1 MNPKFDPLLLAIG
14 MFAAW
19 QAMAWLVGP
28 DGLATPFVTAQTLT
42 QFWGDENFWTN
53 LAATG
58 RAFLL
63 ALAISLS
70 GGLVIG
76 LLLGFSK
83 LAGDVADPLLNTMYS
98 IPKITLYP
106 VILLVFGLG
115 LSAKVAFGTLHAI
128 FPVILL
134 TMNGVRS
141 IRRVH
146 LRTSRALRL
155 SPFQTL
161 TRVVLPSALPEIFTG
176 MRIGIAL
183 ALLGTLLGE
192 FFASDRGI
200 GYALTQY
207 VSRNDVPGITAL
219 TVLMFS
225 VASLGGLGLLKLD
238 RRLHHQTPGGSK

>member
-1 MNPKFDPLLLAIG
+1 VSQRFDPLLLAI
-14 MFAAW
+14 FLFVAW
-19 QAMAWLVGP
+19 QAMAVLVGP
-28 DGLATPFVTAQTLT
+28 EGLATPVVTLRTLL
-42 QFWGDENFWTN
+42 QFWGDETFWAN
-53 LAATG
+53 MAATG

-70 GGLVIG
+70 FGVVIG
-76 LLLGFSK
+76 LLLGISR
-83 LAGDVADPLLNTMYS
+83 LAGEIADPLLNTLYS

-115 LSAKVAFGTLHAI
+115 MSAKVAFGTLHAI

-134 TMNGVRS
+134 TMNGVRA

-155 SPFQTL
+155 SPLQTL
-161 TRVVLPSALPEIFTG
+161 VRVVLPSTLPEIFTG
-176 MRIGIAL
+176 MRIGVAL

-219 TVLMFS
+219 TVLLFAA
-225 VASLGGLGLLKLD
+225 ASLGGLGLLAVD
-238 RRLHHQTPGGSK
+238 RRLHHQSSGGSK